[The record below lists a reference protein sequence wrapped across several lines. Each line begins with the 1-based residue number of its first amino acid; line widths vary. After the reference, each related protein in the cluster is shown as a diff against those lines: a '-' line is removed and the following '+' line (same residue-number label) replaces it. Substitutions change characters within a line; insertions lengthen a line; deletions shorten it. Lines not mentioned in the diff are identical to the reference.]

1 MPKKYKLK
9 RAKYLT
15 PPKLDNNPVWDSVV
29 TSLMPMLSFTN
40 GEKGIGD
47 RTYSVQLSKVSTFNY
62 KTIIEYE
69 NVREGDGE
77 TTSLLVD
84 IELEDKTEYY
94 WRVTVS
100 DEEGNHTDW
109 VMSRFYVDTE
119 YCINPSGL
127 KRLLPAKIDAPGSCS
142 FSKATN
148 VMDMQSF
155 WHSDFGA
162 KSPQIITFDFGFVA
176 KIAKIWTMTDP
187 NAEESIGWLSDF
199 YWEKSNDNKNWKQL
213 EKTVTPKNKTGR
225 LEFDFDDLNAQFLRL
240 VVNEWVGIAFKI
252 NDLRFY
258 TPEIAT
264 VPDLPK
270 GDYIMVIGTEQDGST
285 QSQLI
290 QSINKQFPEV
300 KTILVP
306 FYDISM
312 DYLDSLK
319 NQPKAIIF
327 SSNSVD
333 YAKVPIFEYIGTFDV
348 VRNCDIPILGI
359 GAGMHLQYLSY
370 CSTYARRIGYKDT
383 DIISFAEL
391 RKKEKIFVRQKD
403 SPLLAGVVN
412 KFTTVET
419 SFWEVIDE
427 LSEIIEYETLA
438 DLDYP
443 MVVKN
448 RLKEM
453 YGVQFAPEVEASF
466 NQGQSV
472 LANFINLALDTQEA

>member
-40 GEKGIGD
+40 GEKGVGD

-94 WRVTVS
+94 WRVSVA

-109 VMSRFYVDTE
+109 VLSRFYVDTD
-119 YCINPSGL
+119 YCIVPSDL
-127 KRLLPAKIDAPGSCS
+127 SRLSPANIDAPGTCS
-142 FSKATN
+142 FAKATN

-155 WHSDFGA
+155 WHSEYGA
-162 KSPQIITFDFGFVA
+162 KGPQIITFDFGFVA
-176 KIAKIWTMTDP
+176 NIAKIWTMSDP
-187 NAEESIGWLSDF
+187 NVEEQNGWLIDF
-199 YWEKSNDNKNWKQL
+199 CWEKSNDNKNWVQL
-213 EKTVTPKNKTGR
+213 DKTVVTKNRTGR

-240 VVNEWVGIAFKI
+240 VVNEWVGMSFKI

-258 TPEIAT
+258 TSREVPVPE
-264 VPDLPK
+264 LPK
-270 GDYIMVIGTEQDGST
+270 GDYILVVGTEQDGST
-285 QSQLI
+285 QTALI
-290 QSINKQFPEV
+290 QSINKQFPHV
-300 KTILVP
+300 KTVLVP
-306 FYDISM
+306 FYNMSM
-312 DYLDSLK
+312 DYLNSFK

-333 YAKVPIFEYIGTFDV
+333 YAKVPIFEYIGTFDII
-348 VRNCDIPILGI
+348 RNCDIPTLGI

-370 CSTYARRIGYKDT
+370 CTTYARRIGYKDI
-383 DIISFAEL
+383 DVIALAEL

-403 SPLLAGVVN
+403 SPLLADVVN

-419 SFWEVIDE
+419 SFWEVVDE
-427 LSEIIEYETLA
+427 LSEVIEYETLA

-453 YGVQFAPEVEASF
+453 YGVQFAPEIDTPF
-466 NQGQSV
+466 NQAQSV
-472 LANFINLALDTQEA
+472 LGNFINLALDTQDA